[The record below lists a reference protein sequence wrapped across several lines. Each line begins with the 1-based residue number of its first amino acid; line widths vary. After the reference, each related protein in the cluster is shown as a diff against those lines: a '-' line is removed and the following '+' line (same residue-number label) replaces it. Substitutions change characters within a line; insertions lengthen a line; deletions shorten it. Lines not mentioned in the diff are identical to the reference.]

1 MSTVQSPAGI
11 VIPALADEAA
21 ASNAPAVS
29 NLFYVIEFYIT
40 CPQLPLVVDFQ
51 VLNGVIFSK

>member
-29 NLFYVIEFYIT
+29 NLLYVVEFYMDSSHSLSI
-40 CPQLPLVVDFQ
+40 VD
-51 VLNGVIFSK
+51 L

>member
-29 NLFYVIEFYIT
+29 NLFYVIEFYRD
-40 CPQLPLVVDFQ
+40 LSHPLSIVD
-51 VLNGVIFSK
+51 L

>member
-11 VIPALADEAA
+11 VIPAFAADENATK
-21 ASNAPAVS
+21 APAVS